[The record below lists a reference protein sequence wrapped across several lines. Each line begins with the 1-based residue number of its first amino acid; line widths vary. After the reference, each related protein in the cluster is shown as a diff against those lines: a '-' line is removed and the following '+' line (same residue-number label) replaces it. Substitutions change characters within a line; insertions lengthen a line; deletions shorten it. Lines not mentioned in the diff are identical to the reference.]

1 MDRNTII
8 GIILIGGILVAY
20 SVFTKPSREKMKE
33 ANRLRQDS
41 IEQVQREM
49 LPVETEAITETESRP
64 GTDQQLQTQQAPQQV
79 PGQDPGN
86 VEDLVSQ
93 FGVFGEAATG
103 TQEFITVETDLLKV
117 VLATRGGRIYSV
129 ELKDYLTFDG
139 KPLILFDGDSTIF
152 GLNFF
157 AANRSINTTELYFQP
172 SVKDDYINIQG
183 SPESITMRLSA
194 GEDKYID
201 YIYTFNPGRYLV
213 DFTISFHNTQDVIAR
228 NTSFIDLNWD
238 YYAAGHEKGRFN
250 EMNYTNIFFKHF
262 EDEVDWFNSRSKK
275 EVQAQDISTRLRWV
289 GFKQHFFSSVII
301 ADNSFNNAYLSIKK
315 FGETDHYLKEFTAQI
330 GLPYEAKESYEFP
343 MKLFFGP
350 NHYQTL
356 KKYDLELENLMQLG
370 GWFSRVF
377 NRYLIIPIFNWL
389 NRFINSYGIIILVLT
404 LIIKIGLFPL
414 TYRSYLSM
422 AKMRVLKPEIDEI
435 NAKIPKDKSMERQQ
449 ATMAL
454 YKKAGVS
461 PLGGCLP
468 MVLQMPILIAM
479 FRFFPTSIEL
489 RQEHF
494 LWATDLSTY
503 DSILDLPWNIP
514 MYGDHVSLFTLLMT
528 ASTILTMKI
537 SNQATASQTQMPGMK
552 GMMYIM
558 PVMFMFILNG
568 YSSALTYYY
577 FLANIITF
585 GQNQIFKLFV
595 DEDAL
600 RRKIQLN
607 QKKKSGTA
615 KKSSFQ
621 KRMEDMARQRSNPP
635 KKKR

>member
-20 SVFTKPSREKMKE
+20 SMFTKPQREKMKD
-33 ANRLRQDS
+33 ASRLRDS
-41 IEQVQREM
+41 LE
-49 LPVETEAITETESRP
+49 LVEPRNLQATGTDAITKTESLS
-64 GTDQQLQTQQAPQQV
+64 GKDQPVRTGRAPEQV
-79 PGQDPGN
+79 PGQHQGN
-86 VEDLVSQ
+86 AEDLISQ
-93 FGVFGEAATG
+93 FGVFGEAAAG
-103 TQEFITVETDLLKV
+103 TEEYITVETDLLKV
-117 VLATRGGRIYSV
+117 VLATKGGRIYSV
-129 ELKDYLTFDG
+129 ELKEYLTYDG
-139 KPLILFDGDSTIF
+139 FPLILFDGDSTIF

-157 AANRSINTTELYFQP
+157 AANRSINTTELFFQP
-172 SVKDDYINIQG
+172 SVAGEYISIQD
-183 SPESITMRLSA
+183 SPESITMRLPA
-194 GEDKYID
+194 GDDSYID
-201 YIYTFNPGRYLV
+201 YIYTFNPGRYLI
-213 DFTISFHNTQDVIAR
+213 DFTISFHNTEDVIAR
-228 NTSFIDLNWD
+228 NTSFIDLNWE
-238 YYAAGHEKGRFN
+238 YYAAGHEQGRIN

-262 EDEVDWFNSRSKK
+262 EDEVDKFNSRSKK
-275 EVQAQDISTRLRWV
+275 DVQAQDITTRLRWI

-301 ADNSFNNAYLSIKK
+301 ADNSFNNAYLSIRK
-315 FGETDHYLKEFTAQI
+315 FGETDPYLKQFSSQI

-370 GWFSRVF
+370 GWFSRTF

-435 NAKIPKDKSMERQQ
+435 NAKIPKEKSMERQQ

-489 RQEHF
+489 RQEKW

-503 DSILDLPWNIP
+503 DSILDLPWDIP
-514 MYGDHVSLFTLLMT
+514 MYGDHVSLFTILMT

-558 PVMFMFILNG
+558 PVMFMFILN
-568 YSSALTYYY
+568 SFSAALTYYY

-585 GQNQIFKLFV
+585 GQNLIFKQFV

-607 QKKKSGTA
+607 QKKKSGIA

-621 KRMEDMARQRSNPP
+621 KRMENMARQRGNPS
-635 KKKR
+635 KKRK